1 MRVETLMNYR
11 AGRAVRGL
19 AARSA
24 VIPFGHRTAA
34 FSLVVAF
41 FALLKKAWSGLRP
54 PPTIPQPDLIALLWP
69 WFAMNFLLGQL
80 FFKGIVFAMAEKN
93 RAD

>member
-1 MRVETLMNYR
+1 MNYR
-11 AGRAVRGL
+11 SGRAVRGL

-41 FALLKKAWSGLRP
+41 FALLKKLGLAFGHPLPSLSLRP
-54 PPTIPQPDLIALLWP
+54 LRGL
-69 WFAMNFLLGQL
+69 
-80 FFKGIVFAMAEKN
+80 
-93 RAD
+93 